1 MVDWWWWWSPMALF
15 ALFAALLCPVVLVN
29 ARTLFT
35 HRHARRHRW
44 LGLGYL
50 VFLGAVVLSVERR
63 EPAWLQ
69 FAVDVVFGALGCAL
83 TLSAAA
89 DFEKAHRRVDNRG
102 RSGTL
107 DDSATVTRAEMLE
120 HAFYQALNLVQ
131 IVYLHALAHVDAVP
145 LRAALCIVATMPW
158 LVRDRF
164 PVHSFMA
171 NYAGQPL
178 TVTNVLYRLKKWQ
191 YVLLKHA
198 LIHGLNISLAVF
210 YTRPVANDAGFRTYW
225 LALNASY
232 VFEFFL
238 QTLVKRRML
247 PQRAML
253 AMHAPLMLFATVT
266 AMQTLVRF
274 VRPTPVLVSFL
285 LNIFYRKH
293 DLINTSAALG
303 VALILNQVFN
313 FHY

>member
-1 MVDWWWWWSPMALF
+1 MIDWLTSPMALF
-15 ALFAALLCPVVLVN
+15 ALFAALLCPVVLIN

-35 HRHARRHRW
+35 HRHARRHRL

-50 VFLGAVVLSVERR
+50 IFLGAVVLSVERR
-63 EPAWLQ
+63 KPAWLQ
-69 FAVDVVFGALGCAL
+69 FVVDVVFGALGCAL

-120 HAFYQALNLVQ
+120 HAFYQVLNLVQ
-131 IVYLHALAHVDAVP
+131 IVYLHALAHVEAVP
-145 LRAALCIVATMPW
+145 LRAALCVLATMPW

-171 NYAGQPL
+171 NYAGQPF

-198 LIHGLNISLAVF
+198 LIHGLNISIAVAPM
-210 YTRPVANDAGFRTYW
+210 TSVANDVGFRTYW

-247 PQRAML
+247 AQRAML

-266 AMQTLVRF
+266 AVQTLVRF
-274 VRPTPVLVSFL
+274 VRPTPVALSFL
-285 LNIFYRKH
+285 LNMLNRKH
-293 DLINTSAALG
+293 DLINTSTTLATTLF
-303 VALILNQVFN
+303 LNHVFY